1 MNEAEAIGR
10 RWFKEVWNEGRA
22 EVIDELLAPG
32 CVAWHEPRQSY
43 RGPQGTKAFFAKQF
57 GAFDQASFRLVE
69 VFGKDDKAVIWWEA
83 TMRHSAPGWQST
95 APTGATIIVPG
106 MTAIRVADGKI
117 VEGWDFWDR
126 DDVTAQI
133 KAGGTSARA

>member
-22 EVIDELLAPG
+22 EVIDELLSPA
-32 CVAWHEPRQSY
+32 CIAWHEPRKHY
-43 RGPQGTKAFFAKQF
+43 RGPQGTKEFFAKQF
-57 GAFDQASFRLVE
+57 SAFDQAQFRLID
-69 VFGKDDKAVIWWEA
+69 VFAKGDMAVIWWEA
-83 TMRHSAPGWQST
+83 TMRHSAAGWKSL
-95 APTGATIIVPG
+95 APTGATVVVPG

-126 DDVTAQI
+126 DDLGAQI
-133 KAGGTSARA
+133 ISAKTLA